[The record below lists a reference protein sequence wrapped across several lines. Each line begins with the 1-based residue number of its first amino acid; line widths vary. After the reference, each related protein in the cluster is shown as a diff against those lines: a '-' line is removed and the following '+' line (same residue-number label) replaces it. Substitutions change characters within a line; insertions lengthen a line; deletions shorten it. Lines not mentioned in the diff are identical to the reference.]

1 VTRDLAEIDDELAR
15 LIEEAHGWQV
25 NLGRLTVRSSLSQQK
40 LFILFVGFHSAMGL
54 GGAALILK
62 GTGRAA
68 DLGIALLV
76 GALFGLGAFMAE
88 VWGRTVDKT
97 AWIRE
102 IAYGERT
109 REHFRDLIARRE
121 AIRERDAAPESS
133 PDAAHPGG
141 SAIGC
146 PNRALTAINPQQ
158 HERGE
163 LPPASRSPWHQLLP
177 RLIPTATVTSGAT
190 EFHTSEP

>member
-1 VTRDLAEIDDELAR
+1 VADEHSGAAGGDGEQARSNVARDLAEIDEELET

-25 NLGRLTVRSSLSQQK
+25 NLGRLSVRSSLSQQT
-40 LFILFVGFHSAMGL
+40 LFLLFVGFHLATSL

-62 GTGRAA
+62 GSGRAA

-76 GALFGLGAFMAE
+76 GALFGLGTFMAE

-109 REHFRDLIARRE
+109 REHFRELIARRE
-121 AIRERDAAPESS
+121 AILERQAASEGS

-141 SAIGC
+141 
-146 PNRALTAINPQQ
+146 
-158 HERGE
+158 
-163 LPPASRSPWHQLLP
+163 
-177 RLIPTATVTSGAT
+177 
-190 EFHTSEP
+190 